1 MELTFAPRGVLQIDD
16 ARIIF
21 RNFRGEGGKFNKE
34 GDRNFALIIPDQEM
48 AEALQEDANKFG
60 AGWNVKIKPPREEG
74 DEPFI
79 YLPVKVKFNDRGP
92 LIYLQSG
99 KNRVKLDEESVAMLD
114 DIDIRSVDLDI
125 RPYDDEINGKPFRAA
140 YLQSMCVVQEIDRFA
155 ARFASEEYP
164 EEQELVIRRDKSW
177 KHDIKIAK
185 ELLYSESVIKAL
197 ELEKDPNRRKRIL
210 RDARDSIS

>member
-21 RNFRGEGGKFNKE
+21 RNFRGEGGKYNKE
-34 GDRNFALIIPDQEM
+34 GDRNFALIIPDEEM
-48 AEALQEDANKFG
+48 AEALQNDVNEYG

-79 YLPVKVKFNDRGP
+79 YLPVKVKFNQRGP
-92 LIYLQSG
+92 IIYLQSG
-99 KNRVKLDEESVAMLD
+99 NNSVKLNEETVSMLD

-140 YLQSMCVVQEIDRFA
+140 YLQSMCVTQEIDRFA
-155 ARFASEEYP
+155 ARFAQEEYP
-164 EEQELVIRRDKSW
+164 EE
-177 KHDIKIAK
+177 
-185 ELLYSESVIKAL
+185 
-197 ELEKDPNRRKRIL
+197 
-210 RDARDSIS
+210 